1 MSYQTDLSD
10 SNRAFEQVVY
20 PAIRRHIG
28 GGKLISVEC
37 ILDSNL
43 AMLLDRC
50 AGIDYLQITADGY
63 IRGLSSRIQ
72 FGRDYRTF
80 TIRARRSTAHRTEY
94 EKMQYVAAHRGRG
107 FMFSGLTIQ
116 SYVSSR
122 GNGHLLSSAMAYT
135 EDIYRFIETHEL
147 TVRQAPDGNK
157 FYCLPWRVLQT
168 EGIPIRI
175 VQPQAEVTR
184 YSLAPQITLGVAS

>member
-1 MSYQTDLSD
+1 MSFQTDLSD
-10 SNRAFEQVVY
+10 SNCAFEQIVY
-20 PAIRRHIG
+20 PAIHKHIG
-28 GGKLISVEC
+28 GGRIISVEC

-80 TIRARRSTAHRTEY
+80 TIRAKRSTARRTEY
-94 EKMQYVAAHRGRG
+94 EKMQHVSAHRGRG
-107 FMFSGLTIQ
+107 YMFSGLTIQ

-122 GNGHLLSSAMAYT
+122 YNGHLLSSAIAYT
-135 EDIYRFIETHEL
+135 EDVYRFIETHEL
-147 TVRQAPDGNK
+147 TVKQAPDGNE
-157 FYCLPWRVLQT
+157 FYCLPWSTLEQ
-168 EGIPIRI
+168 EGVQIRI
-175 VQPQAEVTR
+175 IRPVP
-184 YSLAPQITLGVAS
+184 